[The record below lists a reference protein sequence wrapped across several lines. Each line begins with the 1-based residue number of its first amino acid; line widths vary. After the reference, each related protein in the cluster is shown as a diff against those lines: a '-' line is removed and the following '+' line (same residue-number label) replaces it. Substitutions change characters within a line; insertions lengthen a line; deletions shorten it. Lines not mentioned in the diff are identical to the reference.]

1 MTRILPLA
9 LPLAAAALA
18 LAACAETPGQPRPT
32 TAAAAPAPDA
42 TVREAQTAL
51 RREGF
56 YEGPIDGLWGAGTQ
70 SAVERYQ
77 RARGLAADGRLG
89 GETMAA
95 LRGEAPRAT
104 AGIGSTSP
112 AAPPPRA
119 VAINDATTVRTVQN
133 RLKQL
138 GYYDGAADGVW
149 GPEMQQAVERF
160 NRSKGLPAGELTTAS
175 LDAMGLDARRFPAG
189 EGAAAALDRNVVRA
203 VQRRLQRDGFYRGGV
218 DGEWGPGTQAALERF
233 QKARGIEPQ
242 GQLTPPTI
250 SALGLDP
257 NNLVASAN
265 AALGGVGSSSRR

>member
-1 MTRILPLA
+1 MTRILA
-9 LPLAAAALA
+9 LTAVALA
-18 LAACAETPGQPRPT
+18 LAACAGSQPSRPL
-32 TAAAAPAPDA
+32 AAAPAAAPAPDA
-42 TVREAQTAL
+42 TVRDAQTAL

-56 YEGPIDGLWGAGTQ
+56 YEGPIDGLWGAETA

-89 GETMAA
+89 SETMAS
-95 LRGEAPRAT
+95 LRGEAPRRTTGVGAS
-104 AGIGSTSP
+104 AP
-112 AAPPPRA
+112 AAAPPPRP
-119 VAINDATTVRTVQN
+119 VPISDQTTVRTVQN

-138 GYYDGAADGVW
+138 GFYDGPADGVW
-149 GPEMQQAVERF
+149 GPQMQLAVERF

-175 LDAMGLDARRFPAG
+175 LDAMGLDARQFPAG
-189 EGAAAALDRNVVRA
+189 DGTAAALDRNVVRA

-233 QKARGIEPQ
+233 QKERGLEPA

-250 SALGLDP
+250 TALGLDP

-265 AALGGVGSSSRR
+265 AALGGIGSSSRR